1 MARPVDP
8 PPREVPWAEWWEQF
22 RIDYRATRD
31 NAQHVSILGPTGTG
45 KSTLA
50 LKVAELRPYVA
61 VLAAKP
67 RDTHMK
73 AMLRAG
79 GYRKV
84 DRLPEAG
91 AGLRRVFLWP
101 RNVGTESHALQR
113 ATFDAAMS
121 HAYRVG
127 VWHLVVDEGHFL
139 ADTLRLGDR
148 IRGAYQM
155 GRSNGHGI
163 ILAAQRPA
171 WLPRDIYSSADHLLI
186 FGTNDSADLKSIS
199 GLNGVNDRTVRD
211 CVATLTRAGH
221 RFVHVNTRTGQ
232 LAITALPKGHL

>member
-1 MARPVDP
+1 MSTDIP
-8 PPREVPWAEWWEQF
+8 EVPWDEWWGTF
-22 RIDYRATRD
+22 RSEYRATRD
-31 NAQHVSILGPTGTG
+31 NAQHMSILGPTGTG

-50 LKVAELRPYVA
+50 FKVAELRPYVG
-61 VLAAKP
+61 VLCAKP
-67 RDTHMK
+67 RDEHMRK
-73 AMLRAG
+73 MLKRG

-91 AGLRRVFLWP
+91 AGQRRVFLWP
-101 RNVGTESHALQR
+101 PNTGTESHALQR
-113 ATFDAAMS
+113 ATFDNALA

-127 VWHLVVDEGHFL
+127 VWHLLVDEGHFL

-163 ILAAQRPA
+163 ILCAQRPA

-199 GLNGVNDRTVRD
+199 GLNGVNDRVVRD
-211 CVATLTRAGH
+211 CVASLDRESH
-221 RFVHVNTRTGQ
+221 RFLHVNTRTGRTS
-232 LAITALPKGHL
+232 ITALPKGHT

>member
-1 MARPVDP
+1 MSIAEEPFDQWW
-8 PPREVPWAEWWEQF
+8 PRF
-22 RIDYRATRD
+22 RREYRATRD
-31 NAQHVSILGPTGTG
+31 NAQHVTVLGPTGTG

-50 LKVAELRPYVA
+50 MTVAQLRPYVA
-61 VLAAKP
+61 VLCAKP
-67 RDTHMK
+67 RDAHMK
-73 AMLRAG
+73 SMLRAG

-91 AGLRRVFLWP
+91 SGIRRCFIWP
-101 RNVGTESHALQR
+101 PNTGIESHPQLAR
-113 ATFDAAMS
+113 AFADAYA

-127 VWHLVVDEGHFL
+127 VWHLLVDEGHFQ

-171 WLPRDIYSSADHLLI
+171 WLPRDIYSSADHLMI

-199 GLNGVNDRTVRD
+199 GLNGVNDRVVRD
-211 CVATLTRAGH
+211 CVASLDRESH
-221 RFVHVNTRTGQ
+221 RFLHVNTRTGSMT
-232 LAITALPKGHL
+232 ITALPKGHRL